1 MTLCTMFVMSFVV
14 KIILH
19 TIRYLHVVVNLDLD
33 HEEIVV
39 AEIQNRENGIWMFIS
54 HFSSH
59 WWIPLGGGSNP
70 CIVPIF
76 LKNMKLRKWSGNPE
90 CNQKQQSTIDQVK

>member
-1 MTLCTMFVMSFVV
+1 MALGTMFVMSFVV

-33 HEEIVV
+33 NKELVV
-39 AEIQNRENGIWMFIS
+39 AEIRNRENREFGCSLVIFPAIA
-54 HFSSH
+54 
-59 WWIPLGGGSNP
+59 IGGSRWEGEAP
-70 CIVPIF
+70 FF

-90 CNQKQQSTIDQVK
+90 CDQKQQSTIDQVK

>member
-1 MTLCTMFVMSFVV
+1 MALGTMFVMSFVV

-39 AEIQNRENGIWMFIS
+39 AEIRNRENREFGC
-54 HFSSH
+54 SSV
-59 WWIPLGGGSNP
+59 IFPAIGGSRLEGEATP
-70 CIVPIF
+70 ALFPFF
-76 LKNMKLRKWSGNPE
+76 LK
-90 CNQKQQSTIDQVK
+90 T